1 MMLPHL
7 LVEFF
12 GVGSVIRII
21 PGIDLCSGGEQ
32 TLIGGMKITHETI
45 RFHVTF
51 RPLNMF
57 DPEIKYPLYVAF
69 EYNGIFTITPGFCD
83 LAMIHID
90 SYNQIANAQRAP
102 RYRISR
108 IYGKGFLGK
117 VKGIANGV
125 NNLAKKTGV
134 VSSVLS
140 MVPLPGAQTAAMATS
155 ALGYGYGGSRSTK
168 MRGGMVIP
176 PGSFYRTY

>member
-1 MMLPHL
+1 MLNN
-7 LVEFF
+7 EFF

-32 TLIGGMKITHETI
+32 TLIGGMKITNETI
-45 RFHVTF
+45 RFHVKY

-57 DPEIKYPLYVAF
+57 DKVKYSLFVAF
-69 EYNGIFTITPGFCD
+69 EYNGICTITPGFCD

-108 IYGKGFLGK
+108 IYGKGFLDK

-125 NNLAKKTGV
+125 NNFAKKTGV

-140 MVPLPGAQTAAMATS
+140 MVPHPAAKTAAMAAS

-176 PGSFYRTY
+176 PGSFYRMY